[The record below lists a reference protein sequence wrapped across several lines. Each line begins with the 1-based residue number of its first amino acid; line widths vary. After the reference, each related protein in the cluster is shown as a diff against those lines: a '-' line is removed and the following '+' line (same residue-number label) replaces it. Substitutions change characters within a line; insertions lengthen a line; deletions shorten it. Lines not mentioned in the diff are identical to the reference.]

1 MSDKLTQIRAQLPAV
16 EHSAFL
22 NTGTCGPLPAVA
34 EAAMRQTAEQEFI
47 QGRASVKRYMQ
58 MREDGQAARAL
69 FAELLHVP
77 PEAIALTGH
86 TTEGMNIATF
96 GFNWQPGD
104 EVVTTTL
111 EHEAGLYP
119 LYFIA
124 SRYGVK
130 INFASLALDEDPLPA
145 IEAAITPRT
154 RLVSISHVSYS
165 SGVRLPLA
173 EIVAAAHARGVPV
186 LVDGAQAAGVFDLD
200 LTAIGVDFY
209 ALPGQK
215 WLCGPEGTGA
225 LYVSPAQWDNLQ
237 PTYAGFTSIER
248 QDWQGGY
255 TLAPAALRYEL
266 GTKYPPTIAGLRAS
280 LDWFLHDVG
289 PDWAYDRIA
298 GLTAYTRQMIE
309 GLDGVRVLTPAN
321 RMGSLVNFLPVGW
334 SPLRMAGAV
343 EALTQRGIVIRNI
356 PHQPYCL
363 RVACGFYNTEA
374 EIDALGVALR
384 EVLAAGPEAVTIP
397 DWVRAYGMP
406 DEPVW

>member
-1 MSDKLTQIRAQLPAV
+1 MSDKLTQVRAQLPAV
-16 EHSAFL
+16 EHIAFL

-34 EAAMRQTAEQEFI
+34 AEAMRQTAEQEFTH
-47 QGRASVKRYMQ
+47 GRASVKRYAQ
-58 MREDGQAARAL
+58 MREDGQAARAQ
-69 FAELLHVP
+69 FGELLHVP
-77 PEAIALTGH
+77 PESIALTGH

-104 EVVTTTL
+104 EAVTTTL

-130 INFASLALDEDPLPA
+130 INFATLALNEDPLPA

-289 PDWAYDRIA
+289 PDWAYDAHRRADRLHPPDDRRPGRRARPDARQPDGLAGQLPAGGLVAAAHGRGGGSADAARHRDPQHPAPALLPARGVRLLQYRGGNRRPGRGPARGPGRRAGGRDHPGLGA
-298 GLTAYTRQMIE
+298 GL
-309 GLDGVRVLTPAN
+309 
-321 RMGSLVNFLPVGW
+321 
-334 SPLRMAGAV
+334 
-343 EALTQRGIVIRNI
+343 
-356 PHQPYCL
+356 
-363 RVACGFYNTEA
+363 
-374 EIDALGVALR
+374 
-384 EVLAAGPEAVTIP
+384 
-397 DWVRAYGMP
+397 
-406 DEPVW
+406 